1 MTERSTKTLCCLGFL
16 FAISATSFAESA
28 ELSSA
33 VKGLQLKLDHIWVL
47 TAAALVFLMQAGFMC
62 LESGLSRQKNSINVA
77 VKNLADLVIAVAGLW
92 LVGFGLMFGMT
103 AFGIWGTT
111 DFVIAASED
120 SWRSTF
126 FVFQVVFCGTAATIV
141 SGAVAE
147 RTRFAAYLLIS
158 LFVSAAIYPLF
169 GHWAWGSLLHEGNTG
184 WLEEKGFMDFAGSTV
199 VHSVGGWIALAAII
213 VIGPRIGKFD
223 EEGKPTKLQAHN
235 LPMAFLG
242 VLILF
247 FGWFGFNCGSTLSA
261 DDLIAS
267 IALNTMLAACFGG
280 ISCTAVSWL
289 MNEEKIPEAE
299 MMANGVL
306 GGLVGVTAGCAFVET
321 SGAVVIGLVAGIL
334 VCGGTYIL
342 ENILKLDDV
351 VGAIPV
357 HGVCGAWGTL
367 AVALFITEQNLP
379 EGMNRMDLFGIQLLG
394 VMTCFI
400 WTFGSTCLILHIVN
414 IIVPLRVP
422 PDDEKMGLNVAEHGA
437 VSSVLDLAYSMQDVT
452 KKGSYSMT
460 NQVAVEYGTEI
471 GDLAQCFNQ
480 MIETVQ
486 QQRNLAA
493 AEMNDYRGHMD
504 DSVQLIADVIGN
516 MVQSLGETGNKAVAM
531 SESFQRATQTIEGLA
546 GSLRDIS
553 SNTQQASQIA
563 EAAAEGAEKSRG
575 IVDVL
580 GRSTVEIDQIIST
593 ITEIADQTQ
602 ILSLNA
608 TIEAVHAGEAGRGF
622 SVVAN
627 EVKTL
632 AKQSSRAAD
641 EISGRIKQIKE
652 KMNETVS
659 VIQHISEVIGQMN
672 QINYDIAETVTEQ
685 ARGAA
690 QINELVHDT
699 GLTVQEVLEYIQR
712 VSQGADEISKQV
724 NDSHE
729 QFQQLMDKSE
739 FAA

>member
-1 MTERSTKTLCCLGFL
+1 M
-16 FAISATSFAESA
+16 
-28 ELSSA
+28 
-33 VKGLQLKLDHIWVL
+33 
-47 TAAALVFLMQAGFMC
+47 
-62 LESGLSRQKNSINVA
+62 
-77 VKNLADLVIAVAGLW
+77 
-92 LVGFGLMFGMT
+92 
-103 AFGIWGTT
+103 
-111 DFVIAASED
+111 SED
-120 SWRSTF
+120 
-126 FVFQVVFCGTAATIV
+126 
-141 SGAVAE
+141 
-147 RTRFAAYLLIS
+147 
-158 LFVSAAIYPLF
+158 
-169 GHWAWGSLLHEGNTG
+169 
-184 WLEEKGFMDFAGSTV
+184 KM
-199 VHSVGGWIALAAII
+199 
-213 VIGPRIGKFD
+213 
-223 EEGKPTKLQAHN
+223 
-235 LPMAFLG
+235 
-242 VLILF
+242 
-247 FGWFGFNCGSTLSA
+247 
-261 DDLIAS
+261 
-267 IALNTMLAACFGG
+267 
-280 ISCTAVSWL
+280 
-289 MNEEKIPEAE
+289 PEAE

-306 GGLVGVTAGCAFVET
+306 GGLVGVTAGCAYIET

-334 VCGGTYIL
+334 VYGGTYIL

-357 HGVCGAWGTL
+357 HGVCGTWGTL
-367 AVALFITEQNLP
+367 AVALFITEPNLP
-379 EGMNRMDLFGIQLLG
+379 EGMNRMGLLGIQFLG
-394 VMTCFI
+394 ALTCFI
-400 WTFGSTCLILHIVN
+400 WTFGSACLVLHIIN

-422 PDDEKMGLNVAEHGA
+422 PDDEKLGLNVSEHGA

-452 KKGSYSMT
+452 DKGSYSVQ
-460 NQVAVEYGTEI
+460 NKVVVEHGTEI
-471 GDLAQCFNQ
+471 GDLAHCFNQ

-486 QQRNLAA
+486 HQRDLAA

-504 DSVQLIADVIGN
+504 NSVQLIADVIGN

-580 GRSTVEIDQIIST
+580 GRSTAEIDQIIST

-632 AKQSSRAAD
+632 AKQSSRAAE

-724 NDSHE
+724 NDSHN